1 MQEKGLIGAGA
12 LVDLVSDFYTASMD
26 GRFWPTVLTKLR
38 EALEAHACAIASHD
52 FTAGVGTLEHVVG
65 IDVDAIES
73 YGRVFSRINPWLRR
87 EENFRTAGTV
97 WLGSEL
103 LDDSEVERSDF
114 QRSWLEPC
122 GLASQVFGVLD
133 WQAGRALFVYAL
145 RQRNAPPFGPD
156 QTLLLRRLLPY
167 LQRGLRAGQMLRRTQ
182 HARQAALEA
191 LDVMPIGVVLL
202 SANGVVLAANK
213 VGRSALANREGLTI
227 GRNGLEFME
236 RGRRILL
243 QDVIRD
249 ATQPVERN
257 RPVTPQTFTIDRP
270 QSGRSLSILVW
281 PVREA
286 GAATVLED
294 AAAMMFIGDPDQS
307 VDISEER
314 LKSLYGLT
322 GAEARVAALLA
333 RGYRLDEIAEMLGV
347 AYETTRKHLKQIF
360 GKTSTARQ
368 ADLVRIVMT
377 GPGGLSA

>member
-1 MQEKGLIGAGA
+1 MHEKGLIGAGA

-38 EALEAHACAIASHD
+38 EALAAETCAIASHD
-52 FTAGVGTLEHVVG
+52 FTANAGALDHVVG

-97 WLGSEL
+97 WLGADL
-103 LDDSEVERSDF
+103 LDDSEAERSDF

-122 GLASQVFGVLD
+122 DLASQLFGVLD
-133 WQAGRALFVYAL
+133 WQAGRAVFIYAF
-145 RQRNAPPFGPD
+145 RTRNAEPFGQE
-156 QTLLLRRLLPY
+156 QTMLLKRLLPY

-202 SANGVVLAANK
+202 SAGGVVLAANR
-213 VGRSALANREGLTI
+213 VGRGALANRDGLTV
-227 GRNGLEFME
+227 GRNGLEFMGG
-236 RGRRILL
+236 GRRILL

-257 RPVTPQTFTIDRP
+257 RPATPQAFSVDRP

-281 PVREA
+281 PVRDA

-368 ADLVRIVMT
+368 ADLVRIVMS